1 FRSQHIEQLLKCM
14 DATDISGAASQPAN
28 AAKVVI
34 QLFQQGRPHAM
45 PVWHEAAAV
54 QHFNKFQGS
63 LGLGPRAEDSLLAA
77 VMSVSSTLSE
87 PNGLQEL
94 SKRVFE
100 KWGEIRSTLSDEEM
114 LCAAAT
120 HRKVQICFFDL
131 DKEQPAPPVT
141 INEAMVDIIALS
153 TFSAEQYPTLLYLHR
168 RGAPCLAEEAGFTS
182 DEEAPQPQAPCG
194 RRIVVDEDEDA
205 AADEMED
212 ELDVQVSM
220 VFKGLSRSPCN
231 VVDAASIASFTSFR
245 KVSSFSTYMALSDGN
260 SMSIIAG

>member
-1 FRSQHIEQLLKCM
+1 M

-94 SKRVFE
+94 SKVVP
-100 KWGEIRSTLSDEEM
+100 SSCL
-114 LCAAAT
+114 
-120 HRKVQICFFDL
+120 Q
-131 DKEQPAPPVT
+131 T
-141 INEAMVDIIALS
+141 IHNVLLAFQHFVYDSLHDAVD
-153 TFSAEQYPTLLYLHR
+153 
-168 RGAPCLAEEAGFTS
+168 
-182 DEEAPQPQAPCG
+182 
-194 RRIVVDEDEDA
+194 
-205 AADEMED
+205 
-212 ELDVQVSM
+212 
-220 VFKGLSRSPCN
+220 
-231 VVDAASIASFTSFR
+231 
-245 KVSSFSTYMALSDGN
+245 
-260 SMSIIAG
+260 

>member
-1 FRSQHIEQLLKCM
+1 M

-131 DKEQPAPPVT
+131 DKEQPVCETYPLLAQNHFRVLIGQSDRKSAPGHLGQLFWV
-141 INEAMVDIIALS
+141 
-153 TFSAEQYPTLLYLHR
+153 
-168 RGAPCLAEEAGFTS
+168 
-182 DEEAPQPQAPCG
+182 
-194 RRIVVDEDEDA
+194 
-205 AADEMED
+205 
-212 ELDVQVSM
+212 
-220 VFKGLSRSPCN
+220 
-231 VVDAASIASFTSFR
+231 
-245 KVSSFSTYMALSDGN
+245 
-260 SMSIIAG
+260 